1 MKYKSFTLP
10 NKTKSNPTVCGIL
23 FSMLYFK
30 MCFFFRVKIHHTNT
44 CKQIDS
50 LPYFDV
56 VSTVYMCVCVNNK
69 NCIGCIQLY
78 YTYVLKI
85 ARLKFNLSFKT
96 NCLFL
101 RRKLFSQFYVYSWKY
116 EQNVNATRHDILH
129 NILLYIHCLYA
140 HCFKSWNF
148 SFYRMV
154 GVRFSF
160 ALLFCACKFVFV
172 CQFRWVT
179 LHAAIMHRM

>member
-10 NKTKSNPTVCGIL
+10 NKTKTNPTVCGIL

-30 MCFFFRVKIHHTNT
+30 LCFFLRVKIHHTNT

-116 EQNVNATRHDILH
+116 EQNVNATRHDITTH
-129 NILLYIHCLYA
+129 IFYIFTVCMLI
-140 HCFKSWNF
+140 
-148 SFYRMV
+148 
-154 GVRFSF
+154 
-160 ALLFCACKFVFV
+160 ALKAGTFLSIAWLVFVFLLLSCFV
-172 CQFRWVT
+172 RVSLYLCASFVGWLCTR
-179 LHAAIMHRM
+179 R